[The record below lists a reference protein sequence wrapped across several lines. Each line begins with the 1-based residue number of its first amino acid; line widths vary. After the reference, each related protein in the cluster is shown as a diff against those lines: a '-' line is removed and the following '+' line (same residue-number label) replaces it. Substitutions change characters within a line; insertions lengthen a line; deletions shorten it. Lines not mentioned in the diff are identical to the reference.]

1 MQLTITA
8 LTAAALAL
16 LLVFLSITT
25 IRMRMKHSAAY
36 GDAGQHELISAIRAH
51 GNLTEYAPIGIIL
64 IALLESGGANSTILA
79 IVAAIF
85 VGARLLNAV
94 GLFNPPGPPRPARSI
109 GIVVTLLTLLGMAI
123 WLFIRAALPLL
134 G

>member
-25 IRMRMKHSAAY
+25 IRMRMKHRASY
-36 GDAGQHELISAIRAH
+36 GDAGQHDLISAIRAH

-64 IALLESGGANSTILA
+64 IALLESGGANRTPLA
-79 IVAAIF
+79 IAAAAF
-85 VGARLLNAV
+85 VGARLLNAA

-109 GIVVTLLTLLGMAI
+109 GIVATLLILLGLAL
-123 WLFIRAALPLL
+123 WLALRVLMPDA

>member
-25 IRMRMKHSAAY
+25 IRMRMKHRAPY
-36 GDAGQHELISAIRAH
+36 GDAGQHELNCAIRAH
-51 GNLTEYAPIGIIL
+51 GNLAEYAPTGIVL
-64 IALLESGGANSTILA
+64 IALLEIGGANSTALYIA
-79 IVAAIF
+79 AAAFVA
-85 VGARLLNAV
+85 ARLLNAI
-94 GLFNPPGPPRPARSI
+94 GLFNPPGPPKPARST
-109 GIVVTLLTLLGMAI
+109 GIVVTLLVLLGLAL
-123 WLFIRAALPLL
+123 WLAVRVLMPDI

>member
-36 GDAGQHELISAIRAH
+36 GDAGQHDLTSAIRAH
-51 GNLTEYAPIGIIL
+51 GNLTEYAPIVIIL
-64 IALLESGGANSTILA
+64 IGLLESGGANPTVLSI
-79 IVAAIF
+79 AAAAF
-85 VGARLLNAV
+85 VGARLLNAL

-109 GIVVTLLTLLGMAI
+109 GIVVTLATLLGLAI
-123 WLFIRAALPLL
+123 WLAIRVLIPDM

>member
-16 LLVFLSITT
+16 LLVFLSVTT
-25 IRMRMKHSAAY
+25 IRMRMKHRVPY
-36 GDAGQHELISAIRAH
+36 GDAGQHDLTAAIRAH

-64 IALLESGGANSTILA
+64 IALLESGGANRTALGI
-79 IVAAIF
+79 AAAAF
-85 VGARLLNAV
+85 VGARLLNAI
-94 GLFNPPGPPRPARSI
+94 GLFNPPGPPKPARSI
-109 GIVVTLLTLLGMAI
+109 GIVVTLLTLLGLAI
-123 WLFIRAALPLL
+123 WLAVRVLMPDM

>member
-8 LTAAALAL
+8 LAAAALAL

-36 GDAGQHELISAIRAH
+36 GDAGQHDLNCAIRAH
-51 GNLTEYAPIGIIL
+51 GNLTEYAPVGIIL
-64 IALLESGGANSTILA
+64 IALLESGGANPTALSI
-79 IVAAIF
+79 AAAAF
-85 VGARLLNAV
+85 VGARLLNAI
-94 GLFNPPGPPRPARSI
+94 GLFNPPGPPKPARSI
-109 GIVVTLLTLLGMAI
+109 GIVVTLLTLLGLAI
-123 WLFIRAALPLL
+123 WLLIRVGLPLL